1 MGVERPYFV
10 AKNIFM

>member
-10 AKNIFM
+10 PKNIFM